1 MSLVPSGT
9 LRFVLPGAI
18 PYRHDT
24 GWISMSRKPTDQFK
38 LRISAGLRRRI
49 EREAAK
55 RAMTANAL
63 AVEQLEQAFDQKET
77 RDTAIV
83 DFLVGENQEAKVW
96 LRWLVLQLQTQKEW
110 QTEKGRKELAEA
122 FRQRVLTGVEAI
134 KEIQ

>member
-1 MSLVPSGT
+1 
-9 LRFVLPGAI
+9 
-18 PYRHDT
+18 
-24 GWISMSRKPTDQFK
+24 
-38 LRISAGLRRRI
+38 
-49 EREAAK
+49 
-55 RAMTANAL
+55 MTANAL